1 MFLKKCTCIKR
12 KCSCRRI
19 SSSKLISNWTRM
31 EQKHTALFGTSK
43 KMKMVKNIWFKIF
56 VLKIRKKFLPKKKT
70 KITTTLRLQENAK
83 KQKKN
88 VFWTQRKPLNEQLM
102 QISYRK
108 AVQARPRRF
117 LLFFFKK
124 QKYISTYRYRCSI
137 YVATSSDSLSISW
150 ARTNLKSNI

>member
-83 KQKKN
+83 KQKKMCSGRKEN
-88 VFWTQRKPLNEQLM
+88 LWMNNLCKLATESQCRGDHVVFYYSSSRNKN
-102 QISYRK
+102 IYRHIDIG
-108 AVQARPRRF
+108 VQYMSLRRPTVC
-117 LLFFFKK
+117 
-124 QKYISTYRYRCSI
+124 QYREREL
-137 YVATSSDSLSISW
+137 T
-150 ARTNLKSNI
+150 